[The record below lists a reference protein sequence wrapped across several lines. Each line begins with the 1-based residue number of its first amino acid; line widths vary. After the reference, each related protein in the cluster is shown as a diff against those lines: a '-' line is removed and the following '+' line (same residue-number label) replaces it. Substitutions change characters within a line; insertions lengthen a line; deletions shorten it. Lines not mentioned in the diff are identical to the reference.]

1 MSTHL
6 RFAPEILIRLGE
18 ELIPHP
24 DLGVIE
30 LVRNAYDADATKSI
44 VRLHNATQPGGT
56 LVVEDD
62 GDGMTAEEIRE
73 GFLLIGRSSKPGT
86 PDSTSNR
93 RRIGEKGLGRLAAL
107 RLGRRVEVVS
117 RPRSEPGVEHTLV
130 IDWSDYDTVRS
141 VEEVELTIVSR
152 PTTKAPGTSLTVH
165 RLKQGFDKDQMERLA
180 RAMRLLTGFF
190 DDEDT
195 GFTATLVAPQF
206 EQVSDAVNRSFFDEY
221 EYRLEAHLDEQ
232 GYASAVLYDWKGQVI
247 TRGDHID
254 VAPDDRGG
262 RLQSPLRYQAP
273 AASFE
278 LCMFLLNKRS
288 FELRKS
294 KRRFTDL
301 RPWLRVVGGVH
312 LFHRGLRVHPY
323 GDQGFDWLDLN
334 LLRARSPELRPS
346 TNTSVGRVSV
356 EDPEGLLIPKTDRMG
371 FQENAAFIELREFAR
386 SATDW
391 AARER
396 KRIRDGERLV
406 KPAPTRRIGP
416 VPTVEPAK
424 APRDPDP
431 SGDDGVVE
439 LVAQPELPTLTTS
452 LPAQRHEASLP
463 LVPKERLLY
472 RALATTGILAT
483 AFAYETAAVGEG
495 GEAGFRAGELAG
507 IAARATQAERCLVT
521 VLDLNDVVGSA
532 LNVVRPH
539 LERRGIALNEELWGD
554 PIRVAGAVSD
564 LEAIVFNLAANAMS
578 SLADAGDLLGERAV
592 LVRTRVN
599 DGHALVDFSD
609 SGPGIVDVDIVQMW
623 RPGVSGGRS
632 RGAGLG
638 LTVVRDAV
646 ADMREMQA
654 GVDEGGVSVDAY
666 GELGGAS
673 FHIRLPLRHADE
685 QAFG

>member
-30 LVRNAYDADATKSI
+30 MVRNAYDADATKS
-44 VRLHNATQPGGT
+44 VVQLHNATQPGGT

-86 PDSTSNR
+86 PDSRSNR

-107 RLGRRVEVVS
+107 RLGRRVELVS

-130 IDWSDYDTVRS
+130 IDWSDYDEVRS

-152 PTTKAPGTSLTVH
+152 TTSKPPGTSLTVH
-165 RLKQGFDKDQMERLA
+165 RLKQGFDKEQMERLA
-180 RAMRLLTGFF
+180 RAIRLLTGFF
-190 DDEDT
+190 NDEET

-221 EYRLEAHLDEQ
+221 EYKLEAHLDEQ
-232 GYASAVLYDWKGQVI
+232 GYASTVLYDWKGQVI

-262 RLQSPLRYQAP
+262 RLQSPLSYQAP

-278 LCMFLLNKRS
+278 LWMFLLNKRS
-288 FELRKS
+288 FELRGS
-294 KRRFTDL
+294 KCKFGDL

-396 KRIRDGERLV
+396 KRIRDEERLG
-406 KPAPTRRIGP
+406 KPTPTRRNDP
-416 VPTVEPAK
+416 PPAIERHK
-424 APRDPDP
+424 VPRD
-431 SGDDGVVE
+431 STGEVGATE
-439 LVAQPELPTLTTS
+439 LATPELLTLMPRLPVQRQTTG
-452 LPAQRHEASLP
+452 LPV
-463 LVPKERLLY
+463 VPRERLFY
-472 RALATTGILAT
+472 RSLATAGILAVVL
-483 AFAYETAAVGEG
+483 AHDAADGSEVDVGVDL
-495 GEAGFRAGELAG
+495 AGFAVRAS
-507 IAARATQAERCLVT
+507 RAENFQVEA
-521 VLDLNDVVGSA
+521 LDLNEAIGRA
-532 LNVVRPH
+532 LSVVRPQ
-539 LERRGIALNEELWGD
+539 LERRGVALIEELWD
-554 PIRVAGAVSD
+554 EPIRVAGSVSD
-564 LEAIVFNLAANAMS
+564 LDAIVFNLAANALS
-578 SLADAGDLLGERAV
+578 SLAHAGELLGDRAM
-592 LVRTRVN
+592 LVRTRVD
-599 DGHALVDFSD
+599 DGRAVIDFSD
-609 SGPGIVDVDIVQMW
+609 SGPGIVDVDTVEMW

-646 ADMREMQA
+646 ADICGTQ
-654 GVDEGGVSVDAY
+654 SVVEDGDLSADGY

-673 FHIRLPLRHADE
+673 FHIRLPVRPVGE
-685 QAFG
+685 

>member
-30 LVRNAYDADATKSI
+30 LVRNAYDADATKS
-44 VRLHNATQPGGT
+44 VVQLHNATQPGGT

-86 PDSTSNR
+86 PDSESNR

-107 RLGRRVEVVS
+107 RLGRRVELVS
-117 RPRSEPGVEHTLV
+117 RPRSEPGVEHTLA
-130 IDWSDYDTVRS
+130 IDWSDYDAVRS
-141 VEEVELTIVSR
+141 VEEVELTVVSR
-152 PTTKAPGTSLTVH
+152 KTSKAPGTSLTVH
-165 RLKQGFDKDQMERLA
+165 RLKQGFDKEQMERLA

-190 DDEDT
+190 NDEET

-206 EQVSDAVNRSFFDEY
+206 EQVSDAVNRSFFNEY
-221 EYRLEAHLDEQ
+221 EYKLEAHLDEQ
-232 GYASAVLYDWKGQVI
+232 GYASTVLYDWKGQVI

-262 RLQSPLRYQAP
+262 RLQSPLSYQAP

-278 LCMFLLNKRS
+278 LWMFLLNKRS
-288 FELRKS
+288 FELRGS
-294 KRRFTDL
+294 KCRFGDL

-396 KRIRDGERLV
+396 KRIRDEERLG
-406 KPAPTRRIGP
+406 KSTSSRRI
-416 VPTVEPAK
+416 EPPPAIERHEV
-424 APRDPDP
+424 PRD
-431 SGDDGVVE
+431 SKSE
-439 LVAQPELPTLTTS
+439 AATPELPTLMPR
-452 LPAQRHEASLP
+452 LPVQRQATGLP
-463 LVPKERLLY
+463 VVPRERLFY
-472 RALATTGILAT
+472 RSLATAGILAVVLAHDT
-483 AFAYETAAVGEG
+483 AGGSEAAGV
-495 GEAGFRAGELAG
+495 ELAG
-507 IAARATQAERCLVT
+507 IAARASRAEDFQIEA
-521 VLDLNDVVGSA
+521 LDLNEVIGRALSA
-532 LNVVRPH
+532 VRPQ
-539 LERRGIALNEELWGD
+539 LERRGIVLIEELRD
-554 PIRVAGAVSD
+554 EPIPVAGSVSD
-564 LEAIVFNLAANAMS
+564 LEAIVFNLAANALS
-578 SLADAGDLLGERAV
+578 SLARAGDLLGDRAM
-592 LVRTRVN
+592 LVRTRV
-599 DGHALVDFSD
+599 DGGCAVIDFSD
-609 SGPGIVDVDIVQMW
+609 SGPGIVDVDTVEIW
-623 RPGVSGGRS
+623 RPGVSGGTS
-632 RGAGLG
+632 RGAGFG
-638 LTVVRDAV
+638 LTVVCDAV
-646 ADMREMQA
+646 ADLCGTRSVVED
-654 GVDEGGVSVDAY
+654 GDLSVDAH

-673 FHIRLPLRHADE
+673 FHIRLPVRPVGE
-685 QAFG
+685 

>member
-30 LVRNAYDADATKSI
+30 LVRNAYDADATKST
-44 VRLHNATQPGGT
+44 VQLHNATQPGGT

-86 PDSTSNR
+86 PDSRSNR

-107 RLGRRVEVVS
+107 RLGRRVELVS
-117 RPRSEPGVEHTLV
+117 RPRSEPGMEHTLV
-130 IDWSDYDTVRS
+130 IDWSDYDSVRS
-141 VEEVELTIVSR
+141 VEEVELSIVSR
-152 PTTKAPGTSLTVH
+152 ATSKAPGTSLAVH
-165 RLKQGFDKDQMERLA
+165 RLRQGFDKEQMERLA

-190 DDEDT
+190 NDEDT

-221 EYRLEAHLDEQ
+221 EYKLEAHLDEQ
-232 GYASAVLYDWKGQVI
+232 GYASTVLYDWKGQVI

-254 VAPDDRGG
+254 VAPGDRSG
-262 RLQSPLRYQAP
+262 RLQPPLQYQAP

-278 LCMFLLNKRS
+278 LWMFLLNKRS
-288 FELRKS
+288 FELRGS
-294 KRRFTDL
+294 KRKFADL

-346 TNTSVGRVSV
+346 TNTSIGRVSV
-356 EDPEGLLIPKTDRMG
+356 EDPEGSLIPKTDRMG

-396 KRIRDGERLV
+396 KRIRDEERLG
-406 KPAPTRRIGP
+406 KPAPTQRAAFI
-416 VPTVEPAK
+416 PAVK
-424 APRDPDP
+424 PSTASKDP
-431 SGDDGVVE
+431 SRGGE
-439 LVAQPELPTLTTS
+439 AGEFVAQPELLTLVPS
-452 LPAQRHEASLP
+452 VPAQRHEARLP
-463 LVPKERLLY
+463 MVPQERLLY
-472 RALATTGILAT
+472 RSLATAGILAV
-483 AFAYETAAVGEG
+483 AFAHDVAAEGESG
-495 GEAGFRAGELAG
+495 LGAVELAG
-507 IAARATQAERCLVT
+507 IASRAAQTRAFQVRILE
-521 VLDLNDVVGSA
+521 LNEVVGSA
-532 LNVVRPH
+532 LSVMRPL
-539 LERRGIALNEELWGD
+539 LERRRITLHEELRD
-554 PIRVAGAVSD
+554 EPIHVAGAAAD
-564 LEAIVFNLAANAMS
+564 LEAAIFNLAANALS
-578 SLADAGDLLGERAV
+578 ALAGAGDLLGERAI
-592 LVRTRVN
+592 LVRIRV
-599 DGHALVDFSD
+599 DGGHAVVDFSD
-609 SGPGIVDVDIVQMW
+609 SGPGIVDVDIVDMW
-623 RPGVSGGRS
+623 RPGVTGGRS
-632 RGAGLG
+632 KGVGLG

-646 ADMREMQA
+646 ADMYGPLA
-654 GVDEGGVSVDAY
+654 DTGEGCVSADAY

-673 FHIRLPLRHADE
+673 FHIRLPLHSAVE
-685 QAFG
+685 

>member
-1 MSTHL
+1 M
-6 RFAPEILIRLGE
+6 
-18 ELIPHP
+18 
-24 DLGVIE
+24 IE

-44 VRLHNATQPGGT
+44 VQLHNATQPGGT

-86 PDSTSNR
+86 PDSKTSR

-107 RLGRRVEVVS
+107 RLGRRVELVS

-130 IDWSDYDTVRS
+130 IDWADYDTVRS
-141 VEEVELTIVSR
+141 VEEVELTVVSR
-152 PTTKAPGTSLTVH
+152 TTVKNPGTSLTVH
-165 RLKQGFDKDQMERLA
+165 RLRHGFDKEQMERLA

-190 DDEDT
+190 HDEET
-195 GFTATLVAPQF
+195 GFTATLIAPQF

-221 EYRLEAHLDEQ
+221 EYKLEAHLDEQ
-232 GYASAVLYDWKGQVI
+232 GYASTVLYDWRGQVI

-254 VAPDDRGG
+254 VAPDGRGG
-262 RLQSPLRYQAP
+262 RLQSPLQYQAP

-278 LCMFLLNKRS
+278 LWMFLLNKRS
-288 FELRKS
+288 FELRES
-294 KRRFTDL
+294 KRRFADL

-323 GDQGFDWLDLN
+323 GDEGFDWLSLN

-346 TNTSVGRVSV
+346 TNTSIGRVSV
-356 EDPEGLLIPKTDRMG
+356 EDPDALLIPKTDRMG
-371 FQENAAFIELREFAR
+371 FQENAAFIELRNFAR

-406 KPAPTRRIGP
+406 NPAPTRPIEPGP
-416 VPTVEPAK
+416 AVERTNVPE
-424 APRDPDP
+424 DPDP
-431 SGDDGVVE
+431 TGDGQVIE
-439 LVAQPELPTLTTS
+439 LVAQPELPTLAPS

-472 RALATTGILAT
+472 RALATTGILAS
-483 AFAYETAAVGEG
+483 AFAYEAAAVGE
-495 GEAGFRAGELAG
+495 AGQAARAGELPV
-507 IAARATQAERCLVT
+507 IATQATQAEGCRVA
-521 VLDLNDVVGSA
+521 VLNLNEVIGNA
-532 LNVVRPH
+532 LGVVRPY
-539 LERRGIALNEELWGD
+539 LERRGIALSEELCGD

-564 LEAIVFNLAANAMS
+564 LEAIVFNLAVNAMS
-578 SLADAGDLLGERAV
+578 SLAGAGDHLGEPSV
-592 LVRTRVN
+592 LVRTRI
-599 DGHALVDFSD
+599 DDAHAVVDFSD
-609 SGPGIVDVDIVQMW
+609 SGPGIVDVDIAQMW
-623 RPGVSGGRS
+623 RPGVSGAKS

-638 LTVVRDAV
+638 LTVIRDAV
-646 ADMREMQA
+646 ADMCGTRP
-654 GVDEGGVSVDAY
+654 GVDEAGFSADAY

-673 FHIRLPLRHADE
+673 FRIRLPLRTTAE
-685 QAFG
+685 

>member
-30 LVRNAYDADATKSI
+30 LVRNAYDADATKS
-44 VRLHNATQPGGT
+44 VVQLHNATQPGGT

-86 PDSTSNR
+86 PDSRSNR

-107 RLGRRVEVVS
+107 RLGRRVELVS

-130 IDWSDYDTVRS
+130 IDWSDYDAVRS
-141 VEEVELTIVSR
+141 VEEVDLTIASR
-152 PTTKAPGTSLTVH
+152 TTSKAPGTSLTVH
-165 RLKQGFDKDQMERLA
+165 RLKQGFDKEQMERLA

-190 DDEDT
+190 NDDET
-195 GFTATLVAPQF
+195 AFTATLVAPQF
-206 EQVSDAVNRSFFDEY
+206 EQVSDAVNRSFFDEC
-221 EYRLEAHLDEQ
+221 EYKLEAHLDEQ
-232 GYASAVLYDWKGQVI
+232 GYASTVLYDWKGQVI
-247 TRGDHID
+247 ARGDHID
-254 VAPDDRGG
+254 MAPDGRGG

-278 LCMFLLNKRS
+278 LWMFVLNKRS
-288 FELRKS
+288 FELRAS
-294 KRRFTDL
+294 KHRYGDL

-346 TNTSVGRVSV
+346 TNTSIGRVSV

-396 KRIRDGERLV
+396 KRLRDGERFGQ
-406 KPAPTRRIGP
+406 PTPTRRI
-416 VPTVEPAK
+416 EPAP
-424 APRDPDP
+424 A
-431 SGDDGVVE
+431 
-439 LVAQPELPTLTTS
+439 
-452 LPAQRHEASLP
+452 AQRHEVSRDSTPEAGAKELVTPELLTLMPKLPAQCQAASLP
-463 LVPKERLLY
+463 VVPPENLFY
-472 RALATTGILAT
+472 RSLATAGILAVALAHGT
-483 AFAYETAAVGEG
+483 ADDSKADVGVG
-495 GEAGFRAGELAG
+495 DLAG
-507 IAARATQAERCLVT
+507 IAARASRAESFRVEA
-521 VLDLNDVVGSA
+521 LDLNEVIGHA
-532 LNVVRPH
+532 LGAVRPQ
-539 LERRGIALNEELWGD
+539 LEGRGIALNEELWD
-554 PIRVAGAVSD
+554 ESIHVAGSVSD
-564 LEAIVFNLAANAMS
+564 LEAILFNLAANAMS
-578 SLADAGDLLGERAV
+578 SLVHAGDLLGERAM
-592 LVRTRVN
+592 LVRTRV
-599 DGHALVDFSD
+599 DGDHAVVDFSD
-609 SGPGIVDVDIVQMW
+609 SGPGIVDVDTVEMW

-632 RGAGLG
+632 KGAGLG

-646 ADMREMQA
+646 ADMCGRR
-654 GVDEGGVSVDAY
+654 SVIEDGDLSADAY

-673 FHIRLPLRHADE
+673 FHIRLPLRLDE
-685 QAFG
+685 

>member
-44 VRLHNATQPGGT
+44 VQLHNATQPGGT

-86 PDSTSNR
+86 SDSKSSR

-107 RLGRRVEVVS
+107 RLGRRVELVS

-130 IDWSDYDTVRS
+130 IDWADYDTVRS
-141 VEEVELTIVSR
+141 VEEVELTVVSR
-152 PTTKAPGTSLTVH
+152 TTTKNPGTSLTVH
-165 RLKQGFDKDQMERLA
+165 RLRQGFDKEQMERLA

-190 DDEDT
+190 HDEET
-195 GFTATLVAPQF
+195 GFTATLIAPQF

-221 EYRLEAHLDEQ
+221 EYKLEAHLDEQ
-232 GYASAVLYDWKGQVI
+232 GYASTVLYDWRGQVV

-254 VAPDDRGG
+254 VAPDGRGG
-262 RLQSPLRYQAP
+262 RLQPPLQYQAP

-278 LCMFLLNKRS
+278 LWMFLLNKRS
-288 FELRKS
+288 FELRDS
-294 KRRFTDL
+294 KRRFADL

-323 GDQGFDWLDLN
+323 GDEGFDWLSLN

-346 TNTSVGRVSV
+346 TNTSIGRVSV
-356 EDPEGLLIPKTDRMG
+356 EDPDALLIPKTDRMG
-371 FQENAAFIELREFAR
+371 FQENAAFIELRNFAR

-406 KPAPTRRIGP
+406 KPTPTRRIEPGLAVERSK
-416 VPTVEPAK
+416 VPK
-424 APRDPDP
+424 DPDP
-431 SGDDGVVE
+431 TGAGQVTE
-439 LVAQPELPTLTTS
+439 LVAQPELPTLSPS

-483 AFAYETAAVGEG
+483 AFANETTAVGE
-495 GEAGFRAGELAG
+495 AGRLGLRTGELPA
-507 IAARATQAERCLVT
+507 IAFRATQAEGCHVA
-521 VLDLNDVVGSA
+521 VLDLNEVIGNA
-532 LNVVRPH
+532 LGVVRPL
-539 LERRGIALNEELWGD
+539 LERRGIAVNEELGGD
-554 PIRVAGAVSD
+554 PIHVAGAVSD
-564 LEAIVFNLAANAMS
+564 LEAIVFNLATNAMS
-578 SLADAGDLLGERAV
+578 SLADAGDLLGERLV
-592 LVRTRVN
+592 LVRTRVD
-599 DGHALVDFSD
+599 DGHAVVDFSD

-623 RPGVSGGRS
+623 RPGVSGARS

-638 LTVVRDAV
+638 LTVIRDAV
-646 ADMREMQA
+646 ADMCGTRP
-654 GVDEGGVSVDAY
+654 GVDEGGFSADAY

-673 FHIRLPLRHADE
+673 FHIRLPLRTTTE
-685 QAFG
+685 

>member
-44 VRLHNATQPGGT
+44 VQLHNATQPGGT

-86 PDSTSNR
+86 PDSKTSR

-107 RLGRRVEVVS
+107 RLGRRVELVS

-130 IDWSDYDTVRS
+130 IDWGDYDTVRS
-141 VEEVELTIVSR
+141 VEEVELTVVSR
-152 PTTKAPGTSLTVH
+152 TTMKNPGTSLTVH
-165 RLKQGFDKDQMERLA
+165 RLRHGFDKEQMERLA

-190 DDEDT
+190 HDEET
-195 GFTATLVAPQF
+195 GFTATLIAPQF

-221 EYRLEAHLDEQ
+221 EYKLEAHLDEQ
-232 GYASAVLYDWKGQVI
+232 GYASTVLYDWRGQVI

-254 VAPDDRGG
+254 VAPDGRGG
-262 RLQSPLRYQAP
+262 RLQSPLQYQAP

-278 LCMFLLNKRS
+278 LWMFLLNKRS
-288 FELRKS
+288 FELRES
-294 KRRFTDL
+294 KRRFADL

-323 GDQGFDWLDLN
+323 GDEGFDWLSLN

-346 TNTSVGRVSV
+346 TNTSIGRVSV
-356 EDPEGLLIPKTDRMG
+356 EDPDALLIPKTDRMG
-371 FQENAAFIELREFAR
+371 FQENAAFIELRNFAR

-406 KPAPTRRIGP
+406 NPAPTRPIEPGP
-416 VPTVEPAK
+416 AVERTNVPE
-424 APRDPDP
+424 DPDP
-431 SGDDGVVE
+431 TGDGQVIE
-439 LVAQPELPTLTTS
+439 LVAQPELPTLAPS

-483 AFAYETAAVGEG
+483 AFAYETAAVGE
-495 GEAGFRAGELAG
+495 ASQAARAGELPA
-507 IAARATQAERCLVT
+507 IATRATQAKGCRVA
-521 VLDLNDVVGSA
+521 VLDLNEVIGNA
-532 LNVVRPH
+532 LGVVRPH
-539 LERRGIALNEELWGD
+539 LERRGVALSEELWGD

-564 LEAIVFNLAANAMS
+564 LEAIVFNLTVNAMS
-578 SLADAGDLLGERAV
+578 SLADAGDHLGEPSV
-592 LVRTRVN
+592 LVRTRVD
-599 DGHALVDFSD
+599 DGHAVVDFSD
-609 SGPGIVDVDIVQMW
+609 SGPGIVDVDIAQMW
-623 RPGVSGGRS
+623 RPGVSGAKS

-646 ADMREMQA
+646 ADMCGTQP
-654 GVDEGGVSVDAY
+654 GVDEGGISADAY

-673 FHIRLPLRHADE
+673 FRIRLPLRTSAE
-685 QAFG
+685 